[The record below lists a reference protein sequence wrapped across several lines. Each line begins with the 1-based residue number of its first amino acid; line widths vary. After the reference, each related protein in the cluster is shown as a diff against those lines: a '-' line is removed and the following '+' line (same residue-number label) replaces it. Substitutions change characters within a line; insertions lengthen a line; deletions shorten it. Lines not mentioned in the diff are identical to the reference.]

1 MAKRAMPGTQIK
13 RAAQIT
19 PAALNKQIYLN
30 YVLVVLVEDVEVV
43 DVVEV
48 VEHPVGAQLVDVAL
62 VLWLLPLEAAIP
74 TPIPMAPT
82 ATAPTTHNGN
92 VPTSI

>member
-1 MAKRAMPGTQIK
+1 MALRAKPDTQIK

-19 PAALNKQIYLN
+19 PAALNTSAYLA
-30 YVLVVLVEDVEVV
+30 YVVVVLEVEVV
-43 DVVEV
+43 DGVVV

-62 VLWLLPLEAAIP
+62 LLLLLPLEAAIP